1 VRVQLINHQRRDPV
15 PLRWLGQVARRAAHR
30 LGVQEQGTLMVSL
43 IGSRA
48 MRAAN
53 RKFLRHQGL
62 TDVLSFRYP
71 NEAVA
76 GEILIAPAAAR
87 QYAKRHGI
95 PYRQELARYVL
106 HGLLHWLGHEDR
118 TSRQQRRMRA
128 LEDKLLAQCA
138 RD

>member
-1 VRVQLINHQRRDPV
+1 
-15 PLRWLGQVARRAAHR
+15 
-30 LGVQEQGTLMVSL
+30 
-43 IGSRA
+43 